1 MTDSEAVRAC
11 LSGDRNSFRYIV
23 ERYKFRAFN
32 SALMFTGNR
41 EDALDLSQEAFARAY
56 RALKRFDPER
66 SFYTWYYQILKNL
79 CINHLHSKRRRRHVS
94 LDDADHHYLQP
105 AVHGSESPDEMMEK
119 TERNALLW
127 EAINQLDE
135 ADREIIL
142 MKEFQDFSYKEI
154 AESLNIPIGTVM
166 SRLYYARKRLVKRLG
181 TLDD

>member
-1 MTDSEAVRAC
+1 MTDIEAIKAC

-56 RALKRFDPER
+56 RALERFDLNR
-66 SFYTWYYQILKNL
+66 SFFTWCYQILKNL
-79 CINHLHSKRRRRHVS
+79 CINHLQSKRRRRHVS

-105 AVHGSESPDEMMEK
+105 TVHGSESPDEMMEK
-119 TERNALLW
+119 SEQNALLW
-127 EAINQLDE
+127 EAINQLDDD
-135 ADREIIL
+135 DREIIL

-154 AESLNIPIGTVM
+154 SEALHIPIGTVM
-166 SRLYYARKRLVKRLG
+166 SRLYYARKKLVKRLG
-181 TLDD
+181 RLDD